1 MLNLVKTSTTDGS
14 FGVCQRNGSKKDF
27 FQLVPSQVQK
37 KFVFKKVM
45 IVFFLVFVKLL
56 VKTQGMTSELSQL
69 RSEVKTLL
77 SSLGQGRWG
86 LRPWTEDIHNSAKE
100 KMEHLQ
106 DICNWNF
113 HGNFGFW

>member
-1 MLNLVKTSTTDGS
+1 
-14 FGVCQRNGSKKDF
+14 
-27 FQLVPSQVQK
+27 
-37 KFVFKKVM
+37 
-45 IVFFLVFVKLL
+45 
-56 VKTQGMTSELSQL
+56 MTSELSQL

-106 DICNWNF
+106 DI
-113 HGNFGFW
+113 HGEFSWEFFGDFQ

>member
-1 MLNLVKTSTTDGS
+1 
-14 FGVCQRNGSKKDF
+14 
-27 FQLVPSQVQK
+27 
-37 KFVFKKVM
+37 
-45 IVFFLVFVKLL
+45 
-56 VKTQGMTSELSQL
+56 MTSELSQL

-106 DICNWNF
+106 DILGIF
-113 HGNFGFW
+113 VGFFWEFW